1 MAIVPKRKHSQARR
15 DKRRSNVW
23 KLEAPTLVK
32 CPQCGELKVPHQ
44 VCGKCGYYKGE
55 EVVKRKRRKSLAKGR
70 AMPSPF
76 FIEQPSQRSVTPW
89 PCM

>member
-32 CPQCGELKVPHQ
+32 CPQCGELKVPHK
-44 VCGKCGYYKGE
+44 VCGKCGYYKGQE
-55 EVVKRKRRKSLAKGR
+55 IIKKESSAVWQ
-70 AMPSPF
+70 
-76 FIEQPSQRSVTPW
+76 EQPADFFLPQTGHRP
-89 PCM
+89 

>member
-32 CPQCGELKVPHQ
+32 CPQCGELKVPHK
-44 VCGKCGYYKGE
+44 VCGLKHAQLFNTRN
-55 EVVKRKRRKSLAKGR
+55 VVNPMCSSNSMRGIDPVRGR
-70 AMPSPF
+70 NDT
-76 FIEQPSQRSVTPW
+76 EGRGTG
-89 PCM
+89 

>member
-32 CPQCGELKVPHQ
+32 CPQCGELKVPHK
-44 VCGKCGYYKGE
+44 VCGKVWLLQRPGSHQERG
-55 EVVKRKRRKSLAKGR
+55 VSSLAWGR

-76 FIEQPSQRSVTPW
+76 FCWITIGRGV
-89 PCM
+89 

>member
-32 CPQCGELKVPHQ
+32 CPQCGELKVPHK
-44 VCGKCGYYKGE
+44 VAASVATTKARKSS
-55 EVVKRKRRKSLAKGR
+55 RKRRKSLAWGGRCLPHFLLNYHRKG
-70 AMPSPF
+70 
-76 FIEQPSQRSVTPW
+76 V
-89 PCM
+89 

>member
-32 CPQCGELKVPHQ
+32 CPQCGELKVPHK
-44 VCGKCGYYKGE
+44 VCGKCGYYKGQGSHQE
-55 EVVKRKRRKSLAKGR
+55 RGVKSLAWGGR
-70 AMPSPF
+70 CLPHF
-76 FIEQPSQRSVTPW
+76 Y
-89 PCM
+89 

>member
-32 CPQCGELKVPHQ
+32 CPQCGELNQERGVSLLR
-44 VCGKCGYYKGE
+44 GE
-55 EVVKRKRRKSLAKGR
+55 GDAF
-70 AMPSPF
+70 PIF
-76 FIEQPSQRSVTPW
+76 Y
-89 PCM
+89 

>member
-32 CPQCGELKVPHQ
+32 CPQCGELK
-44 VCGKCGYYKGE
+44 
-55 EVVKRKRRKSLAKGR
+55 SLAWGGRCLPHFLLNNHRKG
-70 AMPSPF
+70 
-76 FIEQPSQRSVTPW
+76 V
-89 PCM
+89 